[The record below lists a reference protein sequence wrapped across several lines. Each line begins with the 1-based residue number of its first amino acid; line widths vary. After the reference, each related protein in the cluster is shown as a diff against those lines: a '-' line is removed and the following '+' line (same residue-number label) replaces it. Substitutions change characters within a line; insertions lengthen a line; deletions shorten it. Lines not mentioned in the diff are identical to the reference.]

1 MMKRSAIKEKEM
13 DFSGKIALV
22 TGSSGGAGK
31 GIALALA
38 KEGCDL
44 VLVARNLPKL
54 AEVKQEIESLGRRAV
69 VIQCDTSQ
77 DEEVV
82 KMGHMA
88 LKACGQVDILINNA
102 AAAIRGRLEDTSMAD
117 WDFILNTNLKGYI
130 RVIQAFLTH
139 FMSRKN
145 GYIVNVSSIQ
155 ALGFTP
161 ALNNIP
167 YIVSKAGIIG
177 LSDCL
182 FSYLGP
188 LGIKVS
194 CLVPGGIDTD
204 MPSNARFV
212 GSPEMVKVMRT
223 ADQEFIK
230 KATDPRGPRRFL
242 TPDEL
247 AAGLLAGMRK
257 EDYIISVP
265 DYRPMLKAQGRDI
278 DVLNAFLKQMIQSK
292 K

>member
-1 MMKRSAIKEKEM
+1 MNRSAIKEKEM
-13 DFSGKIALV
+13 DFSGKTALV

-54 AEVKQEIESLGRRAV
+54 EKVKQEIESLGRRAV
-69 VIQCDTSQ
+69 VIQCDTSK
-77 DEEVV
+77 DEDVV
-82 KMGHMA
+82 KMGYLA

-130 RVIQAFLTH
+130 RVIHAFLTH

-155 ALGFTP
+155 ALGITP
-161 ALNNIP
+161 ASHNIP

-194 CLVPGGIDTD
+194 CLIPGGIDTD
-204 MPSNARFV
+204 MPFNARFV

-223 ADQEFIK
+223 ADAEFIK
-230 KATDPRGPRRFL
+230 KATDPKSPRRFL
-242 TPDEL
+242 TSDEL
-247 AAGLLAGMRK
+247 AAGLLAGMKK

-265 DYRPMLKAQGRDI
+265 DYGPMLKAQGRDI
-278 DVLNAFLKQMIQSK
+278 DVLNAFLKKMIQPK
-292 K
+292 Q